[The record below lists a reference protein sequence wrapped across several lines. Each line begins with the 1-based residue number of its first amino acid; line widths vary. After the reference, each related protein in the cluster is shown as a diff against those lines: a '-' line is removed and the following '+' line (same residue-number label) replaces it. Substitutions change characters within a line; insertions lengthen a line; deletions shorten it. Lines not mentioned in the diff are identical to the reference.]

1 MVKKHLVLDH
11 ASIISRSE
19 LLDGWK
25 LLHLCVFRQDGVI
38 VDYAVTVVVDG
49 AGVST
54 EQLDYLTLQSNRVE
68 NSYREVVERSTV
80 AHAIAEV
87 QNVVTEA
94 LQNEEEEAESG
105 KMMTLNWSPSR

>member
-1 MVKKHLVLDH
+1 MDH
-11 ASIISRSE
+11 ASIISRPE
-19 LLDGWK
+19 LLDGSK

-68 NSYREVVERSTV
+68 NSYREVVEHSTV

-94 LQNEEEEAESG
+94 LQNEEEEEAESG
-105 KMMTLNWSPSR
+105 KMVAPS